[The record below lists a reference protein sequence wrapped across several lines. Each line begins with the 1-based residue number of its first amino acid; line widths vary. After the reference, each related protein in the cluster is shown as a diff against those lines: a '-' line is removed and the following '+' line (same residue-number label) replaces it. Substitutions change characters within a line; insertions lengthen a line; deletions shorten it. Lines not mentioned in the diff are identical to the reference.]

1 MAKALAP
8 IFTDPDKAREYL
20 ENQRWPD
27 GPICPHCGNIDP
39 ATITGLKGK
48 AHRPGVYQCNAC
60 RDQFTVTV
68 GTVFERSKI
77 ALNVWLYATYLLCSS
92 KKGMSSHQLHR
103 MLGVTYKTAWFM
115 THRIREAMTDP
126 AMGPLGGEGKVIEV
140 DETYHGR
147 KENPRVVRTSG
158 EPFIKKGKAGIGAK
172 RPVVALTER
181 GGKTKMFH
189 VENANAEAIREI
201 LVQHAS
207 RESDLHTDESRLY
220 TETGKEFAAHRT
232 VKHSAGEYAR
242 VELVGHNEDE
252 SEFYFRSV
260 HSNNVENVFSVFK
273 RGMTGTYQHC
283 GEAHLHRYLTEF
295 EFRRNRRT
303 ALGYTDGMRTNDALK
318 GIEGKRLTYRRIGE
332 ATHD

>member
-1 MAKALAP
+1 MVSVFGDHRFGDSRSRRDHRQTGPPRHARRRRQHQDQRLRQRRPGTHEAVRRALRQPRTAFVRSLP
-8 IFTDPDKAREYL
+8 SWRRARGSR
-20 ENQRWPD
+20 Q
-27 GPICPHCGNIDP
+27 
-39 ATITGLKGK
+39 TGL
-48 AHRPGVYQCNAC
+48 A
-60 RDQFTVTV
+60 
-68 GTVFERSKI
+68 S
-77 ALNVWLYATYLLCSS
+77 
-92 KKGMSSHQLHR
+92 
-103 MLGVTYKTAWFM
+103 
-115 THRIREAMTDP
+115 
-126 AMGPLGGEGKVIEV
+126 
-140 DETYHGR
+140 
-147 KENPRVVRTSG
+147 
-158 EPFIKKGKAGIGAK
+158 K
-172 RPVVALTER
+172 RPLVALVER

-189 VENANAEAIREI
+189 VENATAEAVREI

-207 RESDLHTDESRLY
+207 RKSDLHTDESRLY

-273 RGMTGTYQHC
+273 RGMTGVYQHC

-332 ATHD
+332 AAHD